1 MIVHRTFLEHVL
13 TLRAERIGRDLNV
26 LCSGGSCEH
35 IGGCALAV
43 PYKKNAKGGT
53 SASVSC
59 LSAPGHQDS
68 ALASTIAKQ
77 LCKKYECVV
86 CVQCGIHYENL
97 SPQNLKRLQDHILDL
112 CLRLEASEL

>member
-1 MIVHRTFLEHVL
+1 MIVHQTFLEHVL
-13 TLRAERIGRDLNV
+13 ALRAERIGHDLNV
-26 LCSGGSCEH
+26 CEH

-43 PYKKNAKGGT
+43 PYKNAKGGI
-53 SASVSC
+53 SAAVSC

-97 SPQNLKRLQDHILDL
+97 SSQNLKRLQDHILDS